1 MSHPTASFPVP
12 RRRTL
17 SLEDNVL
24 VDRAARQI
32 MRPKV
37 TPADSF
43 LLHAPLELLARATL
57 LTRARPEDRDPIRAA
72 IEELAVRYAD
82 AAEDRPDPDID
93 DDLLGP
99 TRLIRAA
106 TDALEAAD
114 VDAAELAMRRLCIE
128 VDGTN
133 LTKLL
138 APAVLPLVG
147 AAAHAPIGFQLL
159 SRLPDSRLKRATL
172 VPTVRI
178 LAATPTW
185 RFTTTLADLPDAAVA
200 TDHEAATAAVLA
212 SVPSL
217 PAPDPPFI
225 WPQVQTAQASD
236 EARASIGALARR
248 LDDDPFGVLATCQ
261 RTMLDEVD
269 DDVPYGWT
277 HGLTIPY
284 AALEVGVTSGHP
296 DLGVIAAATA
306 IVAFRA
312 VHGRTT
318 PSWTD
323 LGAPPPRPLGRW
335 DGAEAP
341 ELVAAAGA
349 HPDAHVAKYV
359 LASIELGELDPGR
372 SALHLAAAARL
383 LDWWDRHV

>member
-1 MSHPTASFPVP
+1 M
-12 RRRTL
+12 
-17 SLEDNVL
+17 L
-24 VDRAARQI
+24 VDRAARRV
-32 MRPKV
+32 MRPKT

-72 IEELAVRYAD
+72 IDALGIAYTE
-82 AAEDRPDPDID
+82 AAEDRADPDID

-99 TRLIRAA
+99 TRL
-106 TDALEAAD
+106 TEAAGRALADGD
-114 VDAAELAMRRLCIE
+114 VDAAEMAMRRLCIE

-159 SRLPDSRLKRATL
+159 SRLQDTRLKRATL

-178 LAATPTW
+178 LAATPSW
-185 RFTTTLADLPDAAVA
+185 RFTTGLADLPPAQPVA
-200 TDHEAATAAVLA
+200 DHEAATAEVLA

-225 WPQVQTAQASD
+225 WPQVQTAQRSD
-236 EARASIGALARR
+236 EAMASIAALVRR
-248 LDDDPFGVLATCQ
+248 IDDDPLGVLATCQ
-261 RTMLDEVD
+261 RTMLDETD

-277 HGLTIPY
+277 HGLTIPF
-284 AALEVGVTSGHP
+284 AAIEVGVGSGRP
-296 DLGVIAAATA
+296 DLGMIAAATA

-312 VHGRTT
+312 VHGRST
-318 PSWTD
+318 PEWAD
-323 LGAPPPRPLGRW
+323 LGAPPPRSHGRW
-335 DGAEAP
+335 DDAEPAD
-341 ELVAAAGA
+341 LVAAAGA

-359 LASIELGELDPGR
+359 LASIELAELDPGR
-372 SALHLAAAARL
+372 SALHLAAASRL
-383 LDWWDRHV
+383 LDWWDRHG